1 MPDDEDFTDLMA
13 RARAGDSA
21 AIRDFLCR
29 FEPEVRMMVRAR
41 LPKKLR
47 TQFDSLD
54 FVQAVW
60 QSFFVDPPSDAPE
73 FQKVEHLR
81 GFLAGVVR
89 NKVFEQHRRLTKTE
103 KYDLSREEPLYVR
116 RGDRD
121 VPREVVS
128 PDPSPSQTVQ
138 AADRLA
144 QLTAGRSQREV
155 DMISLRRQGLT
166 FEEIAGRT
174 GVKERTVRRII
185 NSARSRM
192 EALTWK

>member
-1 MPDDEDFTDLMA
+1 MPDDEDFTGLMA
-13 RARAGDSA
+13 RAKAGDPA
-21 AIRDFLCR
+21 AIRDFLSR

-60 QSFFVDPPSDAPE
+60 QSFFVEPAPDAPN
-73 FQKVEHLR
+73 FDKVEHLR

-103 KYDLSREEPLYVR
+103 KYDVSREERLYVR

-128 PDPSPSQTVQ
+128 PDPSPSQEAQET
-138 AADRLA
+138 DCMT

-155 DMISLRRQGLT
+155 DVISLRRLGLT
-166 FEEIAGRT
+166 FDEIAIRT
-174 GVKERTVRRII
+174 GVNERTVRRII

-192 EALTWK
+192 EAHRCP